1 MDITLTLKERLLLAN
16 QYLILEK
23 LYPDE
28 AEHYAELRKVVERGY
43 ALEYIDLV
51 EQFSEE
57 LSKEDCLE
65 VHDILDMHRALHDA
79 YGRLED
85 KSGINADEIR
95 FQGFDANEETR
106 QYVYVGFLL
115 HDQKRWSESNR
126 DDLNKPWRA
135 LPRYRKMLTKWGR
148 SADRYHLIRE
158 DIVRIISED

>member
-57 LSKEDCLE
+57 LSK
-65 VHDILDMHRALHDA
+65 
-79 YGRLED
+79 
-85 KSGINADEIR
+85 
-95 FQGFDANEETR
+95 Q
-106 QYVYVGFLL
+106 
-115 HDQKRWSESNR
+115 
-126 DDLNKPWRA
+126 
-135 LPRYRKMLTKWGR
+135 
-148 SADRYHLIRE
+148 
-158 DIVRIISED
+158 